1 MEKSMEVPQNLKL
14 ELPYNLAI
22 PLLGIY
28 LKEAITLTRKDTH
41 LKVYCSMTYNSQDK
55 ETTWVSTDRWMDK
68 QDGKYTLRQ
77 WNTIKPQK

>member
-28 LKEAITLTRKDTH
+28 LKKAITLTWKDTH
-41 LKVYCSMTYNSQDK
+41 LKVHCSMAYNSQDK
-55 ETTWVSTDRWMDK
+55 QTTWVSTDRWMDK
-68 QDGKYTLRQ
+68 QDGKYTHRQ
-77 WNTIKPQK
+77 RNTIKPQK